1 MGVQVPPAAQVPL
14 TKGVSMLLCGMG
26 MESGCG
32 MQCGINH
39 ASLALLLIALG
50 VGALVKYKAIKASSC
65 QTGGKVLGYFIMIV
79 AALGLVC
86 TGLCAYKSKSCHET
100 KAKKACHDC
109 DDDKEKGK
117 TKYHEGM
124 QLPPGHPNIS
134 DMAAPASK

>member
-1 MGVQVPPAAQVPL
+1 M
-14 TKGVSMLLCGMG
+14 LCGMG

-32 MQCGINH
+32 MQGGINH

-50 VGALVKYKAIKASSC
+50 VGALVKYKAMTASAC
-65 QTGGKVLGYFIMIV
+65 QKGGKILGYFIMIV

-86 TGLCAYKSKSCHET
+86 SGVCAYKARSCHSD

-109 DDDKEKGK
+109 DEGKEKS
-117 TKYHEGM
+117 KYQEGM

-134 DMAAPASK
+134 TMTAPAQPNK